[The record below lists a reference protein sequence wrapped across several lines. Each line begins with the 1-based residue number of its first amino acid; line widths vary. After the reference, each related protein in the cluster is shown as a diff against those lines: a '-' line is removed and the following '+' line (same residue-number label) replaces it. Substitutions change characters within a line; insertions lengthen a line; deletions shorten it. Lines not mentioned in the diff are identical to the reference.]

1 MEITAFLMGTAHPH
15 RINWLKEN
23 VEYLDSQHFPFSK
36 KLLSIDQFNGYYIQE
51 SDVKFFENKGWTVLI
66 DSYGS
71 RVASLSRALD
81 NIDTEFIFYN
91 EDDVLSTLPKIEDL
105 EKTFNTVVNNRKCG
119 MISMTLGGIK
129 FDASS
134 KFIGD
139 LKHINENIVLSAEN
153 YDIFLRMEEYR
164 NDVFFEFPG
173 LFIRTN
179 IFKMSHQEALKIG
192 GWIETALT
200 SGYFNNEFDKIYYK
214 ASVCK
219 KNALDILN
227 EDASLVNSHCRL
239 LHNLDPKQGNG
250 GLGGGSHY

>member
-15 RINWLKEN
+15 RLSWLKEN
-23 VEYLDSQHFPFSK
+23 IDYLDSQNFPFAK
-36 KLLSIDQFNGYYIQE
+36 KLLSIDQFNGHYIQE
-51 SDVKFFENKGWTVLI
+51 SDVKLFESKGWIVLV

-81 NIDTEFIFYN
+81 NINTEFIFYN
-91 EDDVLSTLPKIEDL
+91 EDDVLSTMPKIDDL
-105 EKTFNTVVNNRKCG
+105 EKVFNTVVNGRMCG

-139 LKHINENIVLSAEN
+139 LKHINENVILSADE

-173 LFIRTN
+173 LFIRTE
-179 IFKMSHQEALKIG
+179 IFKRSHQEALVIR

-200 SGYFNNEFDKIYYK
+200 SGYFSNGFDKIYYK

-239 LHNLDPKQGNG
+239 LTNLDPRQGNG
-250 GLGGGSHY
+250 GLGGGHYY